1 MASVDD
7 QNTQL
12 SEHWRAQAV
21 GIIRIQTLAAALA
34 GIAAYFVSTGLV
46 SVSVVYGGLL
56 VVINSIMLG
65 RSVSG
70 SMGSQAGEG
79 PKGLYRSA
87 AIRFA
92 GLILVLSLG
101 YAMGLVLPA
110 VAAGMFASYFAGFV
124 FIVSRAFAAKQKID
138 RG

>member
-1 MASVDD
+1 MVSDD
-7 QNTQL
+7 EKSTHL
-12 SEHWRAQAV
+12 SEYWQAQAAGV
-21 GIIRIQTLAAALA
+21 VRIQAAAAALA
-34 GIAAYFVSTGLV
+34 GIAAYFVSTGLI
-46 SVSVVYGGLL
+46 SISVVYGGLL

-70 SMGSQAGEG
+70 AIGSQAGEG
-79 PKGLYRSA
+79 QKGLYRSA
-87 AIRFA
+87 VIRFA

-110 VAAGMFASYFAGFV
+110 VAAGMFAAYFAGFV

>member
-1 MASVDD
+1 MALGDEKK
-7 QNTQL
+7 TRL
-12 SEHWRAQAV
+12 SEQWRAQAAGV
-21 GIIRIQTLAAALA
+21 IRIQAVAAVLA
-34 GIAAYFVSTGLV
+34 GVAAYFVSTGKV

-70 SMGSQAGEG
+70 AIGSQAGEG
-79 PKGLYRSA
+79 QKGLYRSA

-101 YAMGLVLPA
+101 YAMGLALPA
-110 VAAGMFASYFAGFV
+110 VAAGMFAAYFAGFV
-124 FIVSRAFAAKQKID
+124 FIVSRAFAAKRKID

>member
-1 MASVDD
+1 MVSGDEKNAH
-7 QNTQL
+7 L
-12 SEHWRAQAV
+12 SEYWRTQAAGV
-21 GIIRIQTLAAALA
+21 IRIQAVAAAVA
-34 GIAAYFVSTGLV
+34 GIAAYFASTGLV
-46 SVSVVYGGLL
+46 SISVVYGGLL
-56 VVINSIMLG
+56 VVVNSIMLG

-70 SMGSQAGEG
+70 AIGSQAGEG
-79 PKGLYRSA
+79 QKGLYRSA
-87 AIRFA
+87 AVRFA